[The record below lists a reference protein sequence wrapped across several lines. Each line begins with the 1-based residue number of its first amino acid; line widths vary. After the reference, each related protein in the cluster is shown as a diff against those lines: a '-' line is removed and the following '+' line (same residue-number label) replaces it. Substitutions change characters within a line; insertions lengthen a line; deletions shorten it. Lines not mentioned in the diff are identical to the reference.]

1 MQQEIIKLEEDLRQ
15 AMLASDV
22 KKLDELIDDSLVFIG
37 PDGSVASK
45 QMDLDAHRSKIQ
57 KIQELNPTE
66 QVIND
71 FGSFVVVTV
80 KMAISGTFGD
90 FDISGMYRYLRVWEN
105 MNGNWRVITG
115 SVTKIAG

>member
-1 MQQEIIKLEEDLRQ
+1 MWQEIIKLEEDLRQ
-15 AMLASDV
+15 AMLSSDV

-45 QMDLDAHRSKIQ
+45 QIDLDAHRSKIQ

-66 QVIND
+66 QVIKD
-71 FGSFVVVTV
+71 FGSFVAVTV
-80 KMAISGTFGD
+80 KMAITGTYGD
-90 FDISGMYRYLRVWEN
+90 FDISGNYRYLRVWKN
-105 MNGNWRVITG
+105 NNGTFKIVTG